1 MSHVKQQKQVAKV
14 QDNQGVF
21 SSSPHCNLFSLLC
34 SLFTQ
39 NDAEKNFKK
48 TPLDKGSKKC
58 FGQRKLYLLT
68 IQLLETLEKKI
79 GNLKHYSSLGLL

>member
-1 MSHVKQQKQVAKV
+1 MKQQKRVAKV
-14 QDNQGVF
+14 QDNQGVL
-21 SSSPHCNLFSLLC
+21 SYSPHCNLFSLLC

-48 TPLDKGSKKC
+48 NLLTRVIKC
-58 FGQRKLYLLT
+58 FRQRKLYLST

-79 GNLKHYSSLGLL
+79 GNLKHYFCLGLL

>member
-1 MSHVKQQKQVAKV
+1 MSHVKQQKRVAKV

-39 NDAEKNFKK
+39 NDAEKKFQEK
-48 TPLDKGSKKC
+48 PLDQGNEMYQAEEIISINNTTFGNIGKK
-58 FGQRKLYLLT
+58 
-68 IQLLETLEKKI
+68 
-79 GNLKHYSSLGLL
+79 NW